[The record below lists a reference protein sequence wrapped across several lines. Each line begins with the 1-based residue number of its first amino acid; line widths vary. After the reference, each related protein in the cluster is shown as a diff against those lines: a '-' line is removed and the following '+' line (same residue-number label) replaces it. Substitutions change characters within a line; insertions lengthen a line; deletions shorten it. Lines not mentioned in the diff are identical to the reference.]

1 MYEIYRYTLMKKM
14 KTMPIR
20 VAILSI
26 PFIMQPIIMARVSGS
41 GRTIAGV
48 TSVTSSVSSSAD
60 TGGNTGGNVVTG
72 IATATS
78 SSKAWVSDKNVSI
91 EGTASSEAN
100 GKKAEVKGSS
110 TGEDVHVSKQSDD
123 GDAVANVDIH
133 VNPEDSEAVVSSV
146 SDSASASA
154 GDTPTPRVDEA
165 KQAESKDQRSAVGT
179 WWDGVKNFFEKLA
192 GKS

>member
-1 MYEIYRYTLMKKM
+1 MKKM

-72 IATATS
+72 VATATS

-100 GKKAEVKGSS
+100 GKKAEVKGTS
-110 TGEDVHVSKQSDD
+110 TGEDVHITKQSDD
-123 GDAVANVDIH
+123 GNASASVDIQ
-133 VNPEDSEAVVSSV
+133 VSPEGTESVVSSV
-146 SDSASASA
+146 SDSASA
-154 GDTPTPRVDEA
+154 GDTPTPRADDA
-165 KQAESKDQRSAVGT
+165 KQTESKDQRSAVGT

-192 GKS
+192 GRS